1 MTSIHKT
8 TASLLTL
15 LLLLF
20 ACGVRTPKITNL
32 PLNQDSIEKEVV
44 VAKDYPIQPLSFT
57 QVQLT
62 DDFWAPRLQIH
73 QEKTLK
79 YTLDQCEATGRINN
93 FRRAAGQQEGDF
105 CTEYPFDDSDVF
117 KILEGASYSLQL
129 APDIALEE
137 KVDSI
142 IAIIAASQE
151 EDGYLY
157 STRTIDP
164 DNPHEWAGVTRWE
177 LTHDLSHELYN
188 LGHLYEA
195 AAAHYWATGK
205 RTLLDIAIKSADLV
219 DRDFGWGKIERPP
232 GHQVIEMGLAKL
244 YRITGDERYLKLAQ
258 FFLDVRGPGGSDYSQ
273 AHAKVI
279 DQTEAVGHA
288 VRATYMYAGMADI
301 AALSGNK
308 DYIKAID
315 QIWEDVVSKKMYV
328 TGGIGS
334 AGHNEGF
341 SAPYELPNFNAYCE
355 TCASIAHIFWNH
367 RLFLM
372 HGQAKYIDVIERTL
386 YNALSAGLSL
396 SGDRFFYPNVLEAR
410 KNQERSPW
418 FSCACC
424 PSNMARFMPS
434 IPAYQ
439 YAQRGKEIFVNLYI
453 GGEAI
458 FALAGKELKL
468 TQETRYPWDGR
479 VSIKVGAD
487 EDTEFALK
495 LRVPG
500 WSQNQPVPSDLY
512 RFMDKNSAPVTIKI
526 NGIASAVDIIDGY
539 ATINRTWKMG
549 DEISLY
555 LPMPVRRLL
564 AHPEVE
570 EDQYK
575 VALQRG
581 PIVYCLEGQD
591 QPDERVINMLMDI
604 NAPVRSSFKD
614 TLLGGIQ
621 TINFKGALYQKT
633 KQAGGLQQSP
643 LSLQA
648 IPYYAWANRGLDY
661 MTVWIPYDEKGVSPA
676 PAPTLANTSTK
687 MASADFKG
695 NLNALADQYQPKDAS
710 DQSNQVIHWWPRF
723 GQEEWVQYEFEGPK
737 KVQKVRVYWFDDG
750 PNGGCRIPASWKLY
764 YKEKGD
770 WREVDTEAA
779 YTISKGD
786 FDTLSFEPINT
797 TSLKIVLQAQE
808 GVSAGLI
815 EWEIE

>member
-1 MTSIHKT
+1 MTCTHKT

-15 LLLLF
+15 VLLLF
-20 ACGVRTPKITNL
+20 ACSVRTPTTTTSTPSPNKIESKKT
-32 PLNQDSIEKEVV
+32 VV
-44 VAKDYPIQPLSFT
+44 KDYPIQPVSFT

-62 DDFWAPRLQIH
+62 DDFWAPRLQVH
-73 QEKTLK
+73 QQKTLK

-105 CTEYPFDDSDVF
+105 CTDYPFDDSDVF

-129 APDIALEE
+129 EADLALE
-137 KVDSI
+137 KQVDSI
-142 IAIIAASQE
+142 ITIIAASQE

-164 DNPHEWAGVTRWE
+164 DNPHEWAGATRWE

-205 RTLLDIAIKSADLV
+205 RTLLDIALKSADLV

-244 YRITGDERYLKLAQ
+244 YRITGEERYLKLAQ

-315 QIWEDVVSKKMYV
+315 QIWEDVISKKMYI

-372 HGQAKYIDVIERTL
+372 HGEAKYIDVIERTL

-410 KNQERSPW
+410 KNKERSPW

-439 YAQRGKEIFVNLYI
+439 YAQSGKDVFVNLYI
-453 GGEAI
+453 GGEAV
-458 FALAGKELKL
+458 FSLGEREVKL

-479 VSIKVGAD
+479 VSIKVGAN

-495 LRVPG
+495 LRIPG

-512 RFMDKNSAPVTIKI
+512 QFMDKNSDPVTIKV
-526 NGIASAVDIIDGY
+526 NDIASEVEVEDGY

-555 LPMPVRRLL
+555 FPMPVRRLL
-564 AHPEVE
+564 AHPEVK

-591 QPDERVINMLMDI
+591 QSDERVINMLMDI

-633 KQAGGLQQSP
+633 KQTDVLQQSP

-676 PAPTLANTSTK
+676 PAPTLANTSIK
-687 MASADFKG
+687 KASAGFKG
-695 NLNALADQYQPKDAS
+695 NLNALADQYQPKNAS
-710 DQSNQVIHWWPRF
+710 DQSNQILHWWPRF

-750 PNGGCRIPASWKLY
+750 PNGGCRVPASWTLY
-764 YKEKGD
+764 YKEEGAWKI
-770 WREVDTEAA
+770 VDTEAI
-779 YTISKGD
+779 YTISKGTFDVLD
-786 FDTLSFEPINT
+786 FEQVET
-797 TSLKIVLQAQE
+797 TGLKIVLQAQT

-815 EWEIE
+815 EWEVE

>member
-1 MTSIHKT
+1 MTCTHKT

-15 LLLLF
+15 VLLLF
-20 ACGVRTPKITNL
+20 ACGVRTPKTSNL
-32 PLNQDSIEKEVV
+32 PPNPNSVEKEVV

-73 QEKTLK
+73 QEKTLE
-79 YTLDQCEATGRINN
+79 YTLDQCEASGRINN

-129 APDIALEE
+129 APDTALEE

-164 DNPHEWAGVTRWE
+164 DNPHEWAGATRWE

-244 YRITGDERYLKLAQ
+244 YRVTGEERYLKLAQ
-258 FFLDVRGPGGSDYSQ
+258 FFLDVRGPGGADYSQ

-341 SAPYELPNFNAYCE
+341 SAPYELPNFSAYCE

-410 KNQERSPW
+410 KNKERSPW

-458 FALAGKELKL
+458 FSLAGEELKL
-468 TQETRYPWDGR
+468 TQETRYPWDGQ

-487 EDTEFALK
+487 KDTEFALK

-526 NGIASAVDIIDGY
+526 NGIASEVDIVDGY
-539 ATINRTWKMG
+539 ATINRSWKMG
-549 DEISLY
+549 DEVSLY

-591 QPDERVINMLMDI
+591 QSDERVINMLMDI

-621 TINFKGALYQKT
+621 TINFKGALYQNT

-710 DQSNQVIHWWPRF
+710 DQSNQILHWWPRF
-723 GQEEWVQYEFEGPK
+723 GQEEWVQYEFESPQ

-750 PNGGCRIPASWKLY
+750 PNGGCRVPASWKLY
-764 YKEKGD
+764 YKEEGD
-770 WREVDTEAA
+770 WREVETEAA

-786 FDTLSFEPINT
+786 FDTLSFEAINT

-815 EWEIE
+815 EWEVE

>member
-1 MTSIHKT
+1 MTYTHKT
-8 TASLLTL
+8 TAALLTL
-15 LLLLF
+15 VFLLF
-20 ACGVRTPKITNL
+20 ACGVRTPQTPSSQQQSPQSVEN
-32 PLNQDSIEKEVV
+32 EKAVV
-44 VAKDYPIQPLSFT
+44 RDYPIQPISFT

-105 CTEYPFDDSDVF
+105 CTQYPFDDSDVF
-117 KILEGASYSLQL
+117 KVLEGAAYSLQL
-129 APDIALEE
+129 SPDTVLE
-137 KVDSI
+137 KQVDSI
-142 IAIIAASQE
+142 ITLIAAAQE

-157 STRTIDP
+157 ATRTIDP
-164 DNPHEWAGVTRWE
+164 ANAHEWAGTTRWE
-177 LTHDLSHELYN
+177 LTDDLSHELYN

-205 RTLLDIAIKSADLV
+205 RTLLDIAIKSANLV
-219 DRDFGWGKIERPP
+219 DRDFGWGKIEKPP
-232 GHQVIEMGLAKL
+232 GHQVIEIGLAKL
-244 YRITGDERYLKLAQ
+244 YRITGEERYLKLAQ
-258 FFLDVRGPGGSDYSQ
+258 FFLDVRGPGGAEYSQ

-279 DQTEAVGHA
+279 DQKEAVGHA

-315 QIWEDVVSKKMYV
+315 HIWEDVVSKKMYV

-341 SAPYELPNFNAYCE
+341 SAHYELPNLNAYCE
-355 TCASIAHIFWNH
+355 TCASIANIFWNH

-372 HGQAKYIDVIERTL
+372 HGHAKYIDVLERTL

-410 KNQERSPW
+410 KNKERSPW
-418 FSCACC
+418 FNCACC
-424 PSNMARFMPS
+424 PSNMARFIPS

-439 YAQRGKEIFVNLYI
+439 YAQRGDEIFVNLYI
-453 GGEAI
+453 SGEAI
-458 FALAGKELKL
+458 LAQGALKL
-468 TQETRYPWDGR
+468 TQETSYPWDGR
-479 VSIKVGAD
+479 VSIKVSTD
-487 EDTEFALK
+487 EAAEFALK
-495 LRVPG
+495 LRIPA
-500 WSQNQPVPSDLY
+500 WTQNKPVPSDLY
-512 RFMDKNSAPVTIKI
+512 RFMDRNSDPVTIKV
-526 NGIASAVDIIDGY
+526 NGISSEVEIVDGFAS
-539 ATINRTWKMG
+539 INRSWKTG
-549 DEISLY
+549 DEVSLY
-555 LPMPVRRLL
+555 FPMPVRRVL
-564 AHPEVE
+564 AHPEVK

-575 VALQRG
+575 LALQRG

-591 QPDERVINMLMDI
+591 QPDERVINTLMDI

-614 TLLGGIQ
+614 TLLGGVQ

-633 KQAGGLQQSP
+633 KDSGALQSSP

-661 MTVWIPYDEKGVSPA
+661 MTVWIPYDEKGVSAA
-676 PAPTLANTSTK
+676 PAPTLANTSIK
-687 MASADFKG
+687 KASAGFKG
-695 NLNALADQYQPKDAS
+695 NLNALSDQYQPKDAS
-710 DQSNQVIHWWPRF
+710 DQSNQIVHWWPRF

-737 KVQKVRVYWFDDG
+737 KIQKVRVYWFDDG
-750 PNGGCRIPASWKLY
+750 PNGGCRVPASWTLY
-764 YKEKGD
+764 YKTQGEWKA
-770 WREVDTEAA
+770 VATKTP
-779 YTISKGD
+779 YPISKGA
-786 FDTLSFEPINT
+786 FDSLSFTPVET
-797 TSLKIVLQAQE
+797 SSLKIVLQAQA

-815 EWEIE
+815 EWEVE

>member
-1 MTSIHKT
+1 MTCTHKT

-15 LLLLF
+15 VLLLF
-20 ACGVRTPKITNL
+20 ACGVRTPKTSNL
-32 PLNQDSIEKEVV
+32 PPNPNSVEKEVV

-73 QEKTLK
+73 QEKTLE
-79 YTLDQCEATGRINN
+79 YTLDQCEASGRINN

-129 APDIALEE
+129 APDTALEE

-164 DNPHEWAGVTRWE
+164 DNPHEWAGATRWE

-244 YRITGDERYLKLAQ
+244 YRVTGEERYLKLAQ
-258 FFLDVRGPGGSDYSQ
+258 FFLDVRGPGGADYSQ

-341 SAPYELPNFNAYCE
+341 SAPYELPNFSAYCE

-396 SGDRFFYPNVLEAR
+396 SGYRFFYPNVLEAR
-410 KNQERSPW
+410 KNKERSPW

-424 PSNMARFMPS
+424 PSNMARFIPS

-458 FALAGKELKL
+458 FSLAGEELKL
-468 TQETRYPWDGR
+468 TQETRYPWDGQ

-487 EDTEFALK
+487 RDTEFALK

-526 NGIASAVDIIDGY
+526 NGIASEVDIVDGY
-539 ATINRTWKMG
+539 ATINRSWKMG
-549 DEISLY
+549 DEVSLY

-570 EDQYK
+570 EDRYK

-591 QPDERVINMLMDI
+591 QSDERVINMLMDI

-633 KQAGGLQQSP
+633 KQARGLQQSP

-676 PAPTLANTSTK
+676 PVPTLANTSTK

-710 DQSNQVIHWWPRF
+710 DQSNQILHWWPRF
-723 GQEEWVQYEFEGPK
+723 GQEEWVQYEFESPK
-737 KVQKVRVYWFDDG
+737 RVQKVRVYWFDDG
-750 PNGGCRIPASWKLY
+750 PNGGCRVPASWKLY
-764 YKEKGD
+764 YKEEGD
-770 WREVDTEAA
+770 WREVKTEAA

-786 FDTLSFEPINT
+786 FDTLSFEAINT

-815 EWEIE
+815 EWEVE

>member
-1 MTSIHKT
+1 MTCTHKT

-15 LLLLF
+15 VLLLF
-20 ACGVRTPKITNL
+20 ACGVRTPKTSNL
-32 PLNQDSIEKEVV
+32 PPNPNSVEKEVV

-73 QEKTLK
+73 QEKTLE
-79 YTLDQCEATGRINN
+79 YTLDQCEASGRINN

-129 APDIALEE
+129 APDTALEE

-164 DNPHEWAGVTRWE
+164 DNPHEWAGATRWE

-244 YRITGDERYLKLAQ
+244 YRVTGEERYLKLAQ
-258 FFLDVRGPGGSDYSQ
+258 FFLDVRGPGGADYSQ

-341 SAPYELPNFNAYCE
+341 SAPYELPNFSAYCE

-410 KNQERSPW
+410 KNKERSPW

-458 FALAGKELKL
+458 FSLAGKELKL
-468 TQETRYPWDGR
+468 TQETRYPWDGQ

-526 NGIASAVDIIDGY
+526 NGIASEVDIVDGY
-539 ATINRTWKMG
+539 ATINRSWKMG
-549 DEISLY
+549 DEVSLY

-591 QPDERVINMLMDI
+591 QSDERVINMLMDI

-633 KQAGGLQQSP
+633 KQARGLQQSP

-710 DQSNQVIHWWPRF
+710 DQSNQILHWWPRF
-723 GQEEWVQYEFEGPK
+723 GQEEWVQYEFENPK
-737 KVQKVRVYWFDDG
+737 RVQKVRVYWFDDG
-750 PNGGCRIPASWKLY
+750 PNGGCRVPASWKLY
-764 YKEKGD
+764 YKEEGD
-770 WREVDTEAA
+770 WREVKTEAA

-786 FDTLSFEPINT
+786 FDTLSFEAINT

-815 EWEIE
+815 EWEVE

>member
-1 MTSIHKT
+1 MTCTHKT

-15 LLLLF
+15 VLLLF
-20 ACGVRTPKITNL
+20 ACGVRTPKTSNL
-32 PLNQDSIEKEVV
+32 PPNPNSVEKEVV

-73 QEKTLK
+73 QEKTLE
-79 YTLDQCEATGRINN
+79 YTLDQCEASGRINN

-129 APDIALEE
+129 APDTALEE

-164 DNPHEWAGVTRWE
+164 DNPHEWAGATRWE

-244 YRITGDERYLKLAQ
+244 YRVTGEERYLKLAQ
-258 FFLDVRGPGGSDYSQ
+258 FFLDVRGPGGADYSQ

-341 SAPYELPNFNAYCE
+341 SAPYELPNFSAYCE

-410 KNQERSPW
+410 KNKERSPW

-458 FALAGKELKL
+458 FSLAGEELKL
-468 TQETRYPWDGR
+468 TQETRYPWDGQ

-487 EDTEFALK
+487 KDTEFALK

-526 NGIASAVDIIDGY
+526 NGIASEVDIVDGY
-539 ATINRTWKMG
+539 ATINRSWKMG
-549 DEISLY
+549 DEVSLY

-591 QPDERVINMLMDI
+591 QSDERVINMLMDI

-633 KQAGGLQQSP
+633 KQARGLQQSP

-687 MASADFKG
+687 MASADVKG

-710 DQSNQVIHWWPRF
+710 DQSNQILHWWPRF
-723 GQEEWVQYEFEGPK
+723 GQEEWVQYEFESPQ

-750 PNGGCRIPASWKLY
+750 PNGGCRVPASWKLY
-764 YKEKGD
+764 YKEEGD
-770 WREVDTEAA
+770 WREVETEAA

-786 FDTLSFEPINT
+786 FDTLSFEAINT

-815 EWEIE
+815 EWEVE